1 MGCSYFIRQFMS
13 PPCDC
18 LLLLGV
24 SKESEPSNN
33 GNNTESYKHPEAE
46 SIESRQPQQRL
57 IEAFRPHWDEVTDPL
72 RKDAAKKTSDVS
84 FPVLALEVRS
94 MTLSPY
100 STSPN
105 LSLNPEVLGCR
116 AADRSGVARAVFRF
130 PVPAT

>member
-1 MGCSYFIRQFMS
+1 MTVS
-13 PPCDC
+13 
-18 LLLLGV
+18 LLLGV

-46 SIESRQPQQRL
+46 SIESRQPQQPRPRL

-105 LSLNPEVLGCR
+105 LSLNPEPEVLGCR